1 MVRFWWE
8 LSSWLGGSHL
18 LTVCSSGLSLARE
31 DGARERSLLS
41 LSLLIKPPILSD

>member
-18 LTVCSSGLSLARE
+18 LTVCSSGLSLVRE
-31 DGARERSLLS
+31 HGERKRSLLS
-41 LSLLIKPPILSD
+41 LPLLIKPPILSE